1 MASIYVA
8 SCRTVGGVLTLL
20 LHRDHVKIRS
30 EPQLS
35 VQTLWAQAVEAVLS
49 GSWQFDRPWPGCCSR
64 CHDYARMTG
73 NPSLTGKGRV
83 ADHSPGI
90 PPESRGTRNL
100 ARNASQLADSRP
112 TVQWGADSTWSVQS
126 TTGKFRCCCSSR
138 KRGVERRLSKYCEM
152 RANGVPEFSQIILPE
167 WALQARSSQS
177 RESAT

>member
-1 MASIYVA
+1 MTRQLISTNKQPCSARLTRSVRRRAASFKSA
-8 SCRTVGGVLTLL
+8 F
-20 LHRDHVKIRS
+20 VKPRARS
-30 EPQLS
+30 
-35 VQTLWAQAVEAVLS
+35 WA
-49 GSWQFDRPWPGCCSR
+49 
-64 CHDYARMTG
+64 MTG